1 MMILRESGQL
11 ITSVVLERSGLPVM
25 PTNRVIPVIQVITVV
40 TMLVTM
46 KSMIIDVN
54 DDQMIRR
61 STPPLLPPHP
71 SCQSPCQ
78 ADSRW
83 PPSPQPSPS
92 SRTNYAM
99 LKNGIIK
106 CPCQHHHHHHVPI
119 IILQWWSWSK
129 GERPPPWPIQLLDPP
144 RPFPLTG
151 ETLQSHRLKKWF
163 LLRPVLI

>member
-61 STPPLLPPHP
+61 STPLLLPPHP

-83 PPSPQPSPS
+83 PPSPSPSPSPS
-92 SRTNYAM
+92 SQKIMPCWRTELSN
-99 LKNGIIK
+99 
-106 CPCQHHHHHHVPI
+106 VFVSI
-119 IILQWWSWSK
+119 IITIMFQLSFCNDDRDQKVSGPLLGQSNSLT
-129 GERPPPWPIQLLDPP
+129 LLD
-144 RPFPLTG
+144 L
-151 ETLQSHRLKKWF
+151 SHSQVKLYKAT
-163 LLRPVLI
+163 V

>member
-83 PPSPQPSPS
+83 PPSPSPSPSPS
-92 SRTNYAM
+92 SQKIMPCWRTELSNV
-99 LKNGIIK
+99 L
-106 CPCQHHHHHHVPI
+106 VSI
-119 IILQWWSWSK
+119 IITIMFQLSFCNDDRDQKVSGPLLGQSNSLT
-129 GERPPPWPIQLLDPP
+129 LLD
-144 RPFPLTG
+144 L
-151 ETLQSHRLKKWF
+151 SHSQVKLYKAT
-163 LLRPVLI
+163 V